1 MNLGNLR
8 SHFIALL
15 NRSDI
20 TNTLADTFI
29 DQSIARIQRQ
39 LRIPSMEKTHTYTIS
54 AQTGSLT
61 IPNDFLEPIDF
72 YSDDHSLSRITFRDM
87 QDYKDNTYTG
97 SPHFF
102 TREGPNFLIFPEPTS
117 GTVKLNYYSQFPAM
131 SSDSDENILAQVA
144 SDLIIYGALGY
155 AADYFL
161 DERAPQ
167 YEDKFISFLVEV
179 QEQANDQELSGTLI
193 AIRPATEYG
202 QF

>member
-20 TNTLADTFI
+20 TNSLADTFI

-61 IPNDFLEPIDF
+61 IPNDFLEPIDL
-72 YSDDHSLSRITFRDM
+72 YADDHSLSRITFRDM

-97 SPHFF
+97 SPFSYSRNPHPGQS
-102 TREGPNFLIFPEPTS
+102 TSITMHNLQRCLLILMKTFWP
-117 GTVKLNYYSQFPAM
+117 
-131 SSDSDENILAQVA
+131 
-144 SDLIIYGALGY
+144 
-155 AADYFL
+155 
-161 DERAPQ
+161 R
-167 YEDKFISFLVEV
+167 
-179 QEQANDQELSGTLI
+179 
-193 AIRPATEYG
+193 
-202 QF
+202 